1 MVLTALLVSVSCVR
15 GQRPPGTP
23 AAPAAPS
30 GLRAPEPDS
39 LTVALWHLDES
50 SGTQVAD
57 AGPFRLDGTAGIA
70 TRVQFGRI
78 DRARGFERSL
88 DSFVYV
94 PYDRALETPRAFT
107 IEAWL
112 RPRSFGPYE
121 DTPIVGR
128 WSLEANRQSWLF
140 ALAGRRLVSPTLP
153 PSPGLHLSLFPET
166 PPGHLLFAFQPEA
179 AGPPRGFASARP
191 ISLERWTHVAVTF
204 DGEVLKFFLDGVLDA
219 QYATAD
225 RIRATPA
232 GLLVGNAFDPRNL
245 TRFGGDLRLDPTGG
259 AEPRYGFDGWID
271 ELRISNA
278 AREDFPTVVS
288 R

>member
-1 MVLTALLVSVSCVR
+1 MAATVLFVALAISASCVR
-15 GQRPPGTP
+15 APRPPAE
-23 AAPAAPS
+23 AAAVRGPLAP
-30 GLRAPEPDS
+30 LPDS
-39 LTVALWHLDES
+39 VTVTLWHLDET
-50 SGTQVAD
+50 SGTRVAD
-57 AGPFRLDGTAGIA
+57 AGPFHLDGTAGIA
-70 TRVQFGRI
+70 TRIQFGRF

-88 DSFVYV
+88 DSFVYA
-94 PYDRALETPRAFT
+94 PYDRSLETPRALT

-128 WSLEANRQSWLF
+128 WSSEANRQSWLF
-140 ALAGRRLVSPTLP
+140 ALAGQRLVSTI

-191 ISLERWTHVAVTF
+191 ISLDRWTHVAVTL
-204 DGEVLKFFLDGVLDA
+204 DGEVLQFFVDGVLDA
-219 QYATAD
+219 QFAIAD
-225 RIRATPA
+225 RIRASSA
-232 GLLVGNAFDPRNL
+232 GLLMGNAFDPRNL
-245 TRFGGDLRLDPTGG
+245 TRFGGDLRLDPSGG
-259 AEPRYGFDGWID
+259 ADPQYGFDGGID
-271 ELRISNA
+271 ELRISSA